1 MLYYSKLDIS
11 KDEENMTNDSIK
23 SIDPNILLSVM
34 NTKLRDQYASLDV
47 LCYDLR
53 ITKEG
58 ILTRLDSIGY
68 AYNERENQFK

>member
-23 SIDPNILLSVM
+23 NIDPNILLSVM

-47 LCYDLR
+47 LCYDLG